1 MGILDYLDRK
11 WFPTYT
17 GCEVE
22 QTTAAPVSL
31 GLVQMVFVMAAGG
44 LVVAAI
50 LFVLEC
56 FVHRRSHYRSDRS
69 H

>member
-1 MGILDYLDRK
+1 MGILDYLERK
-11 WFPTYT
+11 WFPTHT
-17 GCEVE
+17 ECEME

-31 GLVQMVFVMAAGG
+31 GLVLMMFVMAACS

-50 LFVLEC
+50 SLVLEC
-56 FVHRRSHYRSDRS
+56 FVHRRQHQSDRS